1 MKAAVKF
8 LEKNPEGNPEGTPVD
23 EAKFDEAAG
32 VGASCYGSYY

>member
-8 LEKNPEGNPEGTPVD
+8 LEKNPEGTPVD